1 MPDLILIEKHIN
13 YFFQDFENLKKYN
26 NITEE
31 DLKKNIDLL
40 WIIERGL
47 FLCIQNILDMYVH
60 IVSSDF
66 NYVWEYYSDIPDIL
80 EREKLIT
87 QKEKDLFIQIIG
99 LRNRLS
105 HEYISIDKKVL
116 VNIMNNNL
124 NDLVMLVSKV
134 KDYCWD

>member
-13 YFFQDFENLKKYN
+13 YFFQDFENLKKHN

-47 FLCIQNILDMYVH
+47 FLCIQNILDMFVH

-124 NDLVMLVSKV
+124 NDLVMLVNKV

>member
-13 YFFQDFENLKKYN
+13 YFFQDFENLKKYK

-31 DLKKNIDLL
+31 DLKKNLDLL

-47 FLCIQNILDMYVH
+47 FLCIQNILDMFVH

-80 EREKLIT
+80 EKEKLIT

-124 NDLVMLVSKV
+124 NDLVMLVNKV
-134 KDYCWD
+134 KVYCWN

>member
-66 NYVWEYYSDIPDIL
+66 NDVWEYYSDIPDIL
-80 EREKLIT
+80 EREELIT